1 MKAPTIMPQGGK
13 NRMPTSMPAVAPRE
27 AYFVPPVTR
36 VSQHDDQQTP
46 GDVVQCAGRA
56 PEKEQ
61 KHASQTARRAGQH
74 WKNTAEKAYDAEYHG
89 CYVDENFHIVRQSE
103 LSVRKCN
110 IFGNL
115 SKTYGRH

>member
-1 MKAPTIMPQGGK
+1 MKAPAIMPQGGK

-36 VSQHDDQQTP
+36 VSQ
-46 GDVVQCAGRA
+46 
-56 PEKEQ
+56 
-61 KHASQTARRAGQH
+61 AGQH
-74 WKNTAEKAYDAEYHG
+74 GQNTAEKAYDAEYHG
-89 CYVDENFHIVRQSE
+89 YYVNENFHIVRQSE

-115 SKTYGRH
+115 SKTYGRY